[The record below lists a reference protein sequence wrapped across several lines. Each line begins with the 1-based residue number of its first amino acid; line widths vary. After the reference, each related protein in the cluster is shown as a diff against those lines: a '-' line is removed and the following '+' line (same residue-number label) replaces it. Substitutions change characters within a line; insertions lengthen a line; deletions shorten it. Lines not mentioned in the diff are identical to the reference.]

1 MRKKQH
7 IFMLIISL
15 SLFSSGCATPNSGS
29 HTSSGSQNS
38 SNDGQDLTISL
49 VRRSLSQY
57 IGPDDDSHEKFT
69 WNYGSNNALEEYSV
83 HTYSDD
89 GLTHIIT
96 SYSSETVLNNTT
108 LLGTYK
114 YYYDSNSNV
123 IRGEMFDASGK
134 LLSQFSAKYHDTHK
148 NNYTIYTE
156 EDGNGNVLEHRR
168 ATYNSKGFYTS
179 ETYYSDVSSP
189 NSDTTPDSSLIILQY
204 TCEYDPPTRP
214 IKETKWEKMTGGE
227 SAILP
232 GDGETGSSG
241 TDTQGHSVTTI
252 YTFDYNSNG
261 QRYLMKSFQD
271 GKNDNNPLDVIQ
283 YQFDDHNRKIVRSY
297 YSYGSL
303 QSSRNYSYD
312 DGTDSEDDLGLEIHY
327 DKNDKIINTF
337 TYNSYPGGSN
347 IKYYEEIVNSYTY
360 GTSETSRSIA
370 PSHKAVNGKWK
381 KPRLQHHFSY

>member
-57 IGPDDDSHEKFT
+57 IELDEENSRERFT

-83 HTYSDD
+83 HTYSNN
-89 GLTHIIT
+89 GLTHTIT

-123 IRGEMFDASGK
+123 IKGEMFDASGK
-134 LLSQFSAKYHDTHK
+134 LLSQFSAKYNDAH
-148 NNYTIYTE
+148 NYTIYTE
-156 EDGNGNVLEHRR
+156 KDGNGNVLEHRR
-168 ATYNSKGFYTS
+168 ATYKSKDLYTS
-179 ETYYSDVSSP
+179 ETYYSDVSSDP
-189 NSDTTPDSSLIILQY
+189 DATPDPSLIILQY
-204 TCEYDPPTRP
+204 TCKYDSENHP
-214 IKETKWEKMTGGE
+214 IEEIKWEKMTGGE

-232 GDGETGSSG
+232 GDEETGSSG

-252 YTFDYNSNG
+252 YTFDYNSKG
-261 QRYLMKSFQD
+261 QRYLMKSFQKD
-271 GKNDNNPLDVIQ
+271 VNGNNPLDVIQ
-283 YQFDDHNRKIVRSY
+283 YQFDGFGRKTVRSY

-360 GTSETSRSIA
+360 GTPETSRSIA